1 MAELTGFLRAPLGN
15 LAFSRSQSQVM
26 SETEIVFQSFR
37 LWSLCTQ
44 RKINLVAS
52 PFLLV
57 HSHIFASGSVTPC
70 LFFHG
75 LSFSFL
81 WFPRFFSE
89 LICISPICPLM
100 TALRMGGSWPVLTNT
115 HSELTWLSYY
125 LFFQSCLHL
134 HCKYFAVV
142 HATGFKCS
150 HLLPQAA
157 CYRLQEDFVSCMVLS
172 KKQSEQKRHGI

>member
-37 LWSLCTQ
+37 LWLLCTQ
-44 RKINLVAS
+44 KNQSCGI
-52 PFLLV
+52 
-57 HSHIFASGSVTPC
+57 
-70 LFFHG
+70 
-75 LSFSFL
+75 SFPTCSFTYLCL
-81 WFPRFFSE
+81 WFCYPLPVLSRTIFFPFVIPLFFSE

-115 HSELTWLSYY
+115 HSELRWLSYY

-134 HCKYFAVV
+134 HCRYFAVV

-157 CYRLQEDFVSCMVLS
+157 CYRLQGDFVSCMVLS
-172 KKQSEQKRHGI
+172 EKQSEQKRHGI